1 MELTGRPHV
10 HIKHHKV
17 TRDDVLDGNVSQS
30 VQRIHDLRNTLQFA
44 LHHVIHTI
52 GIVAHSNCVQSQS
65 QSVGEVTLAN
75 ESLDFG

>member
-30 VQRIHDLRNTLQFA
+30 VQRIHDLRNTLHLAFHQ
-44 LHHVIHTI
+44 VIHAI

-75 ESLDFG
+75 ESLDFS